1 MEQLSIVRFE
11 YEGFPISFD
20 FGEGQKLINATE
32 MAMLFDKRVV
42 DFFRLNQTSEYIEVL
57 YNSLKISRSENSH
70 IGRRGSLTT
79 EILAKRYPELI
90 KVVKGGNQPQGT
102 WVHEKI
108 ALKIAAWLSPYFELW
123 IYDRIHELLTTGRT
137 EIPHPNTGGIIKSLR
152 MIVDQLELQEKTNSQ
167 FRVELDVVSERLDEL
182 EAKVTSIDEN
192 YYSISGWCALHA
204 IACPLDKA
212 KKWGYA
218 ATQKSRA
225 KKLPVGKA
233 YDAKYGVVNTYHSDV
248 LKEVV
253 L

>member
-1 MEQLSIVRFE
+1 MEQVSIIRFE

-32 MAMLFDKRVV
+32 MATIFDKAINE
-42 DFFRLNQTSEYIEVL
+42 FFRLKQTAAFIDAL
-57 YNSLKISRSENSH
+57 YRSLKMSRYDNSRIAKIGSVNAEN
-70 IGRRGSLTT
+70 
-79 EILAKRYPELI
+79 LARIYPELI

-108 ALKIAAWLSPYFELW
+108 ALKFAAWLSPYFELW
-123 IYDRIHELLTTGRT
+123 IYDRIHELLTSGKT
-137 EIPHPNTGGIIKSLR
+137 EIPHPNTGGILKSLR

-167 FRVELDVVSERLDEL
+167 FRLELDVVSERLDEL

-192 YYSISGWCALHA
+192 YYSVSGWCALHA

-212 KKWGYA
+212 RKWGYA
-218 ATQKSRA
+218 ATQKSHA

-248 LKEVV
+248 LKEVI